1 MRFGDAMKL
10 FAEKKVGQYV
20 LFCGEEEY
28 LKTSGLQA
36 LLAAL
41 CISTPELNIS
51 YFEERP
57 DMGAVAAAMET
68 LPFMSDRRAVIIK
81 NTDILSTACAAAL
94 TEGINGVK
102 MPESCCLVICARGKA
117 DKRKALYKK
126 IAKEGIVVDCEP
138 FSEVEL
144 SAYAVNLAFQSGLIL
159 SRDNAQ
165 RMAEYCGGDLS
176 TLINELQKLASVCV
190 GNISKEDIARYVSRS
205 PQYNIFKIHDMLCAG
220 RLAEAKT
227 LIDRTLADDPN
238 PMGLISMIAG
248 NFKQM
253 LVARACM
260 DAKFPPA
267 KVLSHIMEETGAKEW
282 AAKRAMQNGKAYT
295 AERLRKGIHLLG
307 RMDFMAKQGEVVLKT
322 DLFPLLAE
330 AYAR

>member
-1 MRFGDAMKL
+1 MKFGDALKV
-10 FAEKKVGQYV
+10 FAEKKIKQYV

-36 LLAAL
+36 LLGAL
-41 CISTPELNIS
+41 DISTPELNIS

-68 LPFMSDRRAVIIK
+68 LPFMSERRAIVIK
-81 NTDILSTACAAAL
+81 NTDILSTACAAAF
-94 TEGINGVK
+94 TEAINGVK
-102 MPESCCLVICARGKA
+102 MPDGCILIICARGKA

-126 IAKEGIVVDCEP
+126 IAGEGIVVDCEP
-138 FSEVEL
+138 FSEAEL
-144 SAYAVNLAFQSGLIL
+144 SAYAVNAAFQSGLIL

-165 RMAEYCGGDLS
+165 KMAEYCGGDLS
-176 TLINELQKLASVCV
+176 TLINELNKLASVCV
-190 GNISKEDIARYVSRS
+190 GNISKEDIAKYVSRS
-205 PQYNIFKIHDMLCAG
+205 AQYNVFKIHDLLCAG
-220 RLAEAKT
+220 RLADAKV
-227 LIDRTLADDPN
+227 LIDRTLADDPS
-238 PMGLISMIAG
+238 PMGLISMISG

-260 DAKFPPA
+260 DAKFAPA
-267 KVLSHIMEETGAKEW
+267 KVMSHVMEETGAKEW
-282 AAKRAMQNGKAYT
+282 AAKRAVQNGKSYT
-295 AERLRKGIHLLG
+295 AARLRKGIYLLG

-330 AYAR
+330 VYAR